1 MKKFNFLSL
10 CIIFCLFSIFIGC
23 KEPQV
28 PETPKTYLVSYQ
40 TKFATAPNSV
50 ALKENTVLTSTYL
63 PTLSYTG
70 YNFEGWYDG
79 STKAVAGKYKVTKN
93 VNLVAKWNQIL
104 PPQEEPELPKELKQ
118 GDIYSSGIKIGEKT
132 FDDTSL
138 VVIIPEG
145 TYGQVEMTDDSSWS
159 SYLLKESAAF
169 QKGVFLKDRKVKL
182 NPFVMSQYEVTQ
194 ELYQAVIG
202 NNPSNSVAVADGEV
216 QELRPVDSVTWY
228 DAVNFCNELTK
239 QTMGEEHCVYTI
251 TDVTKENNNIKSAT
265 VTFDVTKIGYRLP
278 TEAEWEFAAR
288 GGNPSKTEWKYAYAG
303 VQTEKSPENF
313 EIIYTDEPLND
324 YAWYKD
330 NSDKKSHQVGLKLP
344 NSLGLYDMSG
354 NVIEWCYDCNTDGAT
369 SYDEFFMQDGFVV
382 NPTGATSGT
391 CHILRGGSYEGTIAC
406 CISVGEC
413 ISGIS
418 NDFGFRIVR
427 YLEAPVYTITAD
439 KIENFNFARLKKGDT
454 LVITGQISS
463 DTLSQLKSKLQNTNI
478 SFGVDLSNVEGL
490 TTIEENAF
498 KWCQNLSHIELPNTV
513 TTIGK
518 EAFLSCSGLKSLT
531 LPDSVTRIEDSAFQ
545 LCTNLKTLELPDS
558 VTFIG
563 ELAFYVCA
571 SLTSIKLPSNLETIS
586 NRAFEACGGLTSIE
600 IPSSVT
606 SIGKGAFTH
615 CSNLETVT
623 FEDSNDWYVTENE
636 DFTNGI
642 QIDVSNPETNVK
654 NLIKETSLWQKKFL
668 YKK

>member
-1 MKKFNFLSL
+1 MKKFSL
-10 CIIFCLFSIFIGC
+10 NLFICIFAVIFTSIFIGC
-23 KEPQV
+23 KNPFM
-28 PETPKTYLVSYQ
+28 PEAPKTYLITYQ
-40 TKFATAPNSV
+40 TKFANAPNSV
-50 ALKENTVLTSTYL
+50 ALKENTVLTSNQL
-63 PTLSYTG
+63 PTLFYNGYT
-70 YNFEGWYDG
+70 FDGWYDG

-93 VNLVAKWNQIL
+93 VNLVAKWNKE
-104 PPQEEPELPKELKQ
+104 PQRQ
-118 GDIYSSGIKIGEKT
+118 GDIYLSSLTIDEKS
-132 FDDTSL
+132 FDKTSQ

-145 TYGQVEMTDDSSWS
+145 TFGLVEMTDDSSWS

-251 TDVTKENNNIKSAT
+251 TDVTKENNNIKSAI

-288 GGNPSKTEWKYAYAG
+288 GGDPSKTEWKYAYAG

-313 EIIYTDEPLND
+313 ETIYTDEPLND

-391 CHILRGGSYEGTIAC
+391 RHILRGGGYEGTIAC

-439 KIENFNFARLKKGDT
+439 KIENFNFARLKEGDT
-454 LVITGQISS
+454 LVVIGEVTTE
-463 DTLSQLKSKLQNTNI
+463 TLSKLSEKIKNSTI
-478 SFGVDLSNVEGL
+478 PFGLDLTKVEGL
-490 TTIEENAF
+490 TTIEDKAF
-498 KWCQNLSHIELPNTV
+498 YECQSLSKIELPNTV

-518 EAFLSCSGLKSLT
+518 EAFYNCSGLESLT
-531 LPDSVTRIEDSAFQ
+531 IPDSVTYIDDRAFGM
-545 LCTNLKTLELPDS
+545 CTNCKNIEIPDS
-558 VTFIG
+558 VTYIG
-563 ELAFYVCA
+563 TQVFYCCP
-571 SLTSIKLPSNLETIS
+571 SLKSIKLPKNLEVIQS
-586 NRAFEACGGLTSIE
+586 RAFEVCAALTSIE
-600 IPSSVT
+600 IPSSVK
-606 SIGKGAFTH
+606 SIGTGVFNF
-615 CSNLETVT
+615 CSNLKTVT
-623 FEDSNDWYVTENE
+623 FEDTSNWFATENE
-636 DFTNGI
+636 DFTNET
-642 QIDVSNPETNVK
+642 QIDVTNPEINAQ
-654 NLIKETSLWQKKFL
+654 NLSLFNGIWTTKYL
-668 YKK
+668 YKE

>member
-1 MKKFNFLSL
+1 MKKFSL
-10 CIIFCLFSIFIGC
+10 NLFICIFAVIFTSIFIGC
-23 KEPQV
+23 KNPFM
-28 PETPKTYLVSYQ
+28 PEAPKTYLITYQ
-40 TKFATAPNSV
+40 TKFANAPNSV
-50 ALKENTVLTSTYL
+50 ALKENTVLTSNQL
-63 PTLSYTG
+63 PALSHTG
-70 YNFEGWYDG
+70 YTFDGWYDG

-93 VNLVAKWNQIL
+93 VNLVAKWDKE
-104 PPQEEPELPKELKQ
+104 PQKQ
-118 GDIYSSGIKIGEKT
+118 GDIYLSSLTIDEKS
-132 FDDTSL
+132 FDKTSQ

-145 TYGQVEMTDDSSWS
+145 TFGLVEMTDDSSWS

-194 ELYQAVIG
+194 ELYQTVIG

-251 TDVTKENNNIKSAT
+251 TDVIKENNNIKSAT

-278 TEAEWEFAAR
+278 SEAEWEFAAR
-288 GGNPSKTEWKYAYAG
+288 GGDPSKIEWKYAYAG

-391 CHILRGGSYEGTIAC
+391 RHILRGGGYEGTIAC

-439 KIENFNFARLKKGDT
+439 KIENFNFARLKKDDT
-454 LVITGQISS
+454 LVVIGEVTTE
-463 DTLSQLKSKLQNTNI
+463 TLSKLSEKIKNSTI
-478 SFGVDLSNVEGL
+478 PFGLDLTKVEGL
-490 TTIEENAF
+490 TTIEDKAF
-498 KWCQNLSHIELPNTV
+498 YECQSLSKIELPNTV

-518 EAFLSCSGLKSLT
+518 NAFFNCSRLKNLS
-531 LPDSVTRIEDSAFQ
+531 LPDSVTRIEDNAFQ
-545 LCTNLKTLELPDS
+545 LCTNIENFELPNS
-558 VTFIG
+558 ITFIG

-571 SLTSIKLPSNLETIS
+571 SLKSIKLPSNLETIS

-615 CSNLETVT
+615 CSNLESVT

-636 DFTNGI
+636 DFTNGT

-654 NLIKETSLWQKKFL
+654 NLNKENSKWNQKFL